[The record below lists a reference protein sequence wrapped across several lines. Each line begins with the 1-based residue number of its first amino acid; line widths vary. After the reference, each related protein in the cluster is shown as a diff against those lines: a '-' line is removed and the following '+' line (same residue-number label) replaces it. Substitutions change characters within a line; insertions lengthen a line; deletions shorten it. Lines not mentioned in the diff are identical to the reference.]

1 MSRRDHYP
9 PGAPC
14 WVETLTAD
22 PDAAQRFYG
31 GLFGWEFAGSGPLAG
46 PGRTEYFVARQDGH
60 DVAGVAPLSPPP
72 AEPPPP
78 AWNTHVSV
86 ADVEEAAARTV
97 AAGGAL
103 LREPFDALP
112 AGRIAVVA
120 DPAGAVICL
129 WEPASR
135 PGAGLVN
142 EPSAWAMS
150 LLSTDDPEGAQTFY
164 GKLFGWQAEAFDA
177 GSGAEIWLWRLPGY
191 VGGEPQQPV
200 PRDVVAAM
208 TRLPASPEGPA
219 PHWSV
224 DFWIADAD
232 AAADAAPELGGSVVA
247 TPIEDAGFRRTVLA
261 DPQGAVFSASQL
273 LLPA

>member
-9 PGAPC
+9 PGVPC

-31 GLFGWEFAGSGPLAG
+31 GLFGWEFAGSGPLPG
-46 PGRTEYFVARQDGH
+46 PGLAEYFVARRDGH
-60 DVAGVAPLSPPP
+60 DVAGVAPLPPPP

-86 ADVEEAAARTV
+86 ADVDEAAARAV

-103 LREPFDALP
+103 LLEPLDALP

-120 DPAGAVICL
+120 DTAGAVICL

-150 LLSTDDPEGAQTFY
+150 LLSTDDPRAPRPFTRSCSAGKRKPLTRAQARRY
-164 GKLFGWQAEAFDA
+164 GYG
-177 GSGAEIWLWRLPGY
+177 
-191 VGGEPQQPV
+191 
-200 PRDVVAAM
+200 
-208 TRLPASPEGPA
+208 ASPA
-219 PHWSV
+219 TS
-224 DFWIADAD
+224 
-232 AAADAAPELGGSVVA
+232 AANRNSRFPVTSS
-247 TPIEDAGFRRTVLA
+247 RR
-261 DPQGAVFSASQL
+261 
-273 LLPA
+273 